1 MAATI
6 SRLPQTKNEVL
17 RDQVQQVLRQIKLK
31 LSHRKTH
38 GIRQLLWEHLKSIQP
53 GSKTRLSLLSK
64 IEIELVNTESGW
76 EECELRSWEATMGPF
91 TSQRFTVPLR
101 VVIGQRKSS
110 TSFCQNPRENG

>member
-6 SRLPQTKNEVL
+6 SRLPQPKNEVL
-17 RDQVQQVLRQIKLK
+17 RDQVQQVLRQIKLQ
-31 LSHRKTH
+31 LSHKKTH
-38 GIRQLLWEHLKSIQP
+38 GIRQLLWEHLRSIQP

-76 EECELRSWEATMGPF
+76 EECDLRSWEATMGPF

-101 VVIGQRKSS
+101 VVMG
-110 TSFCQNPRENG
+110 